1 VEPGLLVRGDRLLL
15 TRALHNLVAN
25 ALRHTPRGG
34 RVSLGAEAHP
44 GAVWLVVADDGP
56 GIPEVWLPRLGTPF
70 QRPPSARP
78 SEGHGLGLAIVKRI
92 ATMLGGEM
100 IIQSSL
106 GQGTQVVLRLPP
118 A

>member
-1 VEPGLLVRGDRLLL
+1 MATSIWNNQRR
-15 TRALHNLVAN
+15 TRQVHQLNC
-25 ALRHTPRGG
+25 
-34 RVSLGAEAHP
+34 
-44 GAVWLVVADDGP
+44 
-56 GIPEVWLPRLGTPF
+56 
-70 QRPPSARP
+70 PPSARP

-118 A
+118 AWGV